1 MFVPI
6 PTMFY
11 FDNGEEA
18 IYQDYRQPPPRG
30 RMSFAR
36 QENILKQHAV
46 LTPSGRMEIW
56 KARMIRE
63 RSERSSLD
71 PQ

>member
-1 MFVPI
+1 MFVPV

-11 FDNGEEA
+11 FENGEEA
-18 IYQDYRQPPPRG
+18 IYQDYRQPPERG
-30 RMSFAR
+30 RMSFAH
-36 QENILKQHAV
+36 QEYILKQHV
-46 LTPSGRMEIW
+46 TLTPSGRLEIW

-71 PQ
+71 PK